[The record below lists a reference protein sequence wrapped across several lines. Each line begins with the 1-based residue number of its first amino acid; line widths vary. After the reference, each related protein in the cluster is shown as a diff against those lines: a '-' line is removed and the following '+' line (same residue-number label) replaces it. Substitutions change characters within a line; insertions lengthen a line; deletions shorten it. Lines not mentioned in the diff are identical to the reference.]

1 MGGRAEFQFSDWWTK
16 PSQRRLLTGKP
27 EVEIVAVASAAAMQV
42 RAALG
47 VLAAGQLRLQGARV
61 GWLRRMKSWD

>member
-1 MGGRAEFQFSDWWTK
+1 MVDEALSEAFADR
-16 PSQRRLLTGKP
+16 KP